1 MEATTKKT
9 TKVKMDV
16 SDEKK
21 TGAEK
26 PRYNKTWQ
34 ALLDKPINMVVYD
47 KTLFYR

>member
-9 TKVKMDV
+9 TKVKTAV
-16 SDEKK
+16 SEEEKAG
-21 TGAEK
+21 TER

-34 ALLDKPINMVVYD
+34 ALLDHPINAVVYD